1 MIGRLLHRRYTLLA
15 DYVQPKT
22 EYLGETG
29 QENPKK
35 SINRKDYAGRNRF
48 DRSMEKIMTGKELVL
63 RTLRHERL
71 ERAPWVPFA
80 GVHAGKLTGY
90 SAREILTDADKLVQS
105 LVKVNRIYRPDGQ
118 PVVFDLQIEA
128 EALGCE
134 LLWPDK
140 TPPSVSTHPL
150 SGRQD
155 IPARIPGPQE
165 ARIPF
170 ALDAMRKAKVALG
183 ETTALYGLV
192 TGPFTLASH
201 LRGTDIFMDMIL
213 DPDYVHHL
221 LDYSFAVESAVASY
235 YIDAGMD
242 IIAAVDPLVSQI
254 SPDHFKEFLAEPYK
268 KFFDGLR
275 SRGALSSLFVCGNAT
290 NNVEPMCL
298 TGPDSISVDENIDLA
313 QAKAITDRY
322 NVCLGGNIQL
332 TVVMLLGTQA
342 DNMKAVVDIID
353 SVPPGNLIVSP
364 GCDMPYDVPIENT
377 IAAGQAARE
386 TAQVRSILENYKGA
400 RIDLD
405 VVLPDYRNLLKPLV
419 EVFTL
424 DSATCAACGYMMEAA
439 KDMKSIFG
447 EKIDIVEH
455 KFTTKENVARC
466 MKMGVAKL
474 PSIYINGDL
483 KYSSIIPSREDLRG
497 NIAAMLN

>member
-1 MIGRLLHRRYTLLA
+1 M
-15 DYVQPKT
+15 
-22 EYLGETG
+22 
-29 QENPKK
+29 N
-35 SINRKDYAGRNRF
+35 
-48 DRSMEKIMTGKELVL
+48 GKELVL

-90 SAREILTDADKLVQS
+90 SAQELLTDSDKLVRS
-105 LVKVNRIYRPDGQ
+105 LVQVNRLYRPDGQ

-134 LLWPDK
+134 LLWADR
-140 TPPSVSTHPL
+140 TPPSVATHPL
-150 SGRQD
+150 ALVSD
-155 IPARIPGPQE
+155 IPTRIPGPGE
-165 ARIPF
+165 ARLAF
-170 ALDAMRKAKVALG
+170 ALDAMRKTKRALG

-213 DPDYVHHL
+213 DPDYVHRL
-221 LDYSFAVESAVASY
+221 LDYAFAVERAVAGY
-235 YIDAGMD
+235 YLDAGMD

-254 SPDHFKEFLAEPYK
+254 SPGHFDEFLSEPYTR
-268 KFFDGLR
+268 FFDDIR

-290 NNVEPMCL
+290 NNVEPMCR

-332 TVVMLLGTQA
+332 TVVMLLGSQA

-353 SVPPGNLIVSP
+353 SVPPGNFIVSP
-364 GCDMPYDVPIENT
+364 GCDMPYDVPVENA
-377 IAAGQAARE
+377 IAAGQAARQ
-386 TAQVRSILENYKGA
+386 TGQVRAILEHYQGA
-400 RIDLD
+400 QIS
-405 VVLPDYRNLLKPLV
+405 VEVTLPDYGRLPKPLV

-447 EKIDIVEH
+447 ESIDIIEH

-466 MKMGVAKL
+466 LKMGVAKL

-483 KYSSIIPSREDLRG
+483 KYSSIIPSRDELRAK
-497 NIAAMLN
+497 IAAVLN